1 MQAYGL
7 VEVHL
12 HSFLTSEVY
21 GETGQL
27 CDPAI
32 LLPEKSP
39 RVTI

>member
-1 MQAYGL
+1 MQAYDL

-21 GETGQL
+21 GETSHL
-27 CDPAI
+27 CDPAV
-32 LLPEKSP
+32 LLPENSP